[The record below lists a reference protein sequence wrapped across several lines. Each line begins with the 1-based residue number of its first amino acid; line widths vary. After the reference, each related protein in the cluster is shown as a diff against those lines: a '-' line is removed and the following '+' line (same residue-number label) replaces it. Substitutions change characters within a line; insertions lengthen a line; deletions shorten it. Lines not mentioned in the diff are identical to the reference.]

1 MMSVLPDL
9 RRVAGPQPEFCPV
22 ANPAA
27 VVRGPG
33 VRFTV
38 LTPRLLRLEYDP
50 DEAFEDRPSQAFW
63 YRQQPVPPFD
73 VQRSEGRI
81 EVDTGALH
89 LVYRPG
95 PRGLTRDALS
105 VQLLE
110 SGVTWRPGDRDG
122 QNLGGTARTLDEAD
136 GAVRLEP
143 GLVSR
148 AGWSVVDDSETLVF
162 DDQGWLV
169 PRGPAAKADLYFFGY
184 GSDYLGCLRDYFRVA
199 GPAPLV
205 PRWLLG
211 NWWSRYWAYDQ
222 ESLQAVVH
230 AFRDHE
236 VPLSVVVVD
245 MDWHVTDSETSS
257 GWTGYTWNQELFPE
271 PEALLAWLHGQGL
284 RVTLNLHPA
293 EGVHPH
299 EAQYEAMTSRLG
311 IDPSSGQPVAFDITD
326 PAFVQAYFELLHH
339 PLEEQGVDF
348 WWIDWQQGQRTRL
361 SGLDPLWWLNHL
373 HFYDAARPGRG
384 RPIIFSRWG
393 GLGNHRYPIGFSG
406 DTVVSWDS
414 LAFQP
419 YFTATAANVGYG
431 WWSHDIGGHMDG
443 VEDPELYLRWV
454 QFGALS
460 PVLRLHSTNNPYH
473 ERHPWGYDAT
483 VLQLAREAMQFR
495 HAFIPY
501 LYPLAWHALQQ
512 GRTLVLPAYH
522 LHPGEEPAYHCPAQY
537 YLGPD
542 LIAAPFTLPR
552 EGDTR
557 LSRQVVWLPEVPG
570 EDGRWYAVLDGVHL
584 RAGAPYRG
592 GGWHTLYGALEDVP
606 LFARS

>member
-1 MMSVLPDL
+1 
-9 RRVAGPQPEFCPV
+9 
-22 ANPAA
+22 
-27 VVRGPG
+27 
-33 VRFTV
+33 
-38 LTPRLLRLEYDP
+38 
-50 DEAFEDRPSQAFW
+50 
-63 YRQQPVPPFD
+63 
-73 VQRSEGRI
+73 
-81 EVDTGALH
+81 
-89 LVYRPG
+89 
-95 PRGLTRDALS
+95 
-105 VQLLE
+105 
-110 SGVTWRPGDRDG
+110 
-122 QNLGGTARTLDEAD
+122 
-136 GAVRLEP
+136 
-143 GLVSR
+143 
-148 AGWSVVDDSETLVF
+148 
-162 DDQGWLV
+162 
-169 PRGPAAKADLYFFGY
+169 
-184 GSDYLGCLRDYFRVA
+184 
-199 GPAPLV
+199 
-205 PRWLLG
+205 
-211 NWWSRYWAYDQ
+211 
-222 ESLQAVVH
+222 
-230 AFRDHE
+230 
-236 VPLSVVVVD
+236 
-245 MDWHVTDSETSS
+245 
-257 GWTGYTWNQELFPE
+257 
-271 PEALLAWLHGQGL
+271 
-284 RVTLNLHPA
+284 
-293 EGVHPH
+293 
-299 EAQYEAMTSRLG
+299 
-311 IDPSSGQPVAFDITD
+311 
-326 PAFVQAYFELLHH
+326 
-339 PLEEQGVDF
+339 VDF

-501 LYPLAWHALQQ
+501 LYALAWHALQQ

-606 LFARS
+606 LFARSGAILPFGPRLAWDGIENPAELEVHAFAGGDGHFDLYEDDGQTNAYLEGAYGLTSFRQAWHGDRLELEIDPVRGDPSVVPAERVYCFSVYGVVAPSAVTLFVDGAPRPVDASHDGATGILRLGPVRVRASQTVVLSLDGGGRSLLWRADRRAEAVRRVLRALRLDSAVKRAIDAALPDLLGGSASLDHYATHLTDGQRSALESALVR